1 MENDKYN
8 NDYKENLVFLFEM
21 GFTEYKNNLYL
32 LRQSNNQIDLAVNK
46 LFNK

>member
-21 GFTEYKNNLYL
+21 GFTEYKNNLYA
-32 LRQSNNQIDLAVNK
+32 LR
-46 LFNK
+46 